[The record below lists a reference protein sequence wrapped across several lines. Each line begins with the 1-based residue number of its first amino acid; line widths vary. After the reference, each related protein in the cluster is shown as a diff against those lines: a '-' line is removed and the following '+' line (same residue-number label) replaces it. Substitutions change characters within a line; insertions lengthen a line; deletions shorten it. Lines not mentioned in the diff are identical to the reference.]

1 MKIGRLL
8 CCVAFFLSYN
18 ISIAQLN
25 DTFEKGTIILNNG
38 DKTEGYIKTE
48 DLSKLSS
55 EICFK
60 LALTDLKCVS
70 YTASQIKSF
79 YTENGKIFD
88 LLTLLINNN
97 SNEIN
102 VFANLILKGKASL
115 YKSVYESEEFFIIAN
130 NNTLYVLQN
139 DQLVLW
145 ETEKRKY
152 NYRGYLNIATEG
164 FTNTDKN
171 IEFNENKFI
180 EIISGYNASKGF
192 ESEKVTYKEKN
203 ITYINANAG
212 GGFKTHATE
221 FYFQGMYRTYYPKI
235 SRSTSLNIGLSYF
248 NYWHS
253 EPYGRG
259 TIEYT
264 QTLTSIPLQ
273 LQQNLL
279 NKDFR
284 PYLFAGFNLSY
295 MKIVENENN
304 TSTDNGLI
312 KKIGVG
318 LLYGGGMEFDIYKS
332 LMLKCEYRNEIF
344 RHLLL
349 FGIGYNFLIKN

>member
-1 MKIGRLL
+1 MKMGRLL

-25 DTFEKGTIILNNG
+25 DTYEKGTIFLSNG

-60 LALTDLKCVS
+60 PALTDLKCFS
-70 YTASQIKSF
+70 YTTSQIKSF

-88 LLTLLINNN
+88 LLTILINNN
-97 SNEIN
+97 SKEIT
-102 VFANLILKGKASL
+102 VFANLILQGKASL
-115 YKSVYESEEFFIIAN
+115 YKSVHESQEFFIIAN

-139 DQLVLW
+139 DKLELW

-171 IEFNENKFI
+171 IEFNEKKFI
-180 EIISGYNASKGF
+180 EIISGYNTSKGF
-192 ESEKVTYKEKN
+192 KSEKVMYKEKK

-212 GGFKTHATE
+212 VGFKTHATE
-221 FYFQGMYRTYYPKI
+221 FYFQGMYRMYYPKI
-235 SRSTSLNIGLSYF
+235 SRSTSINAGLSYY
-248 NYWHS
+248 NYSYS
-253 EPYGRG
+253 ESYGRG

-264 QTLTSIPLQ
+264 QTLTSVPIQ
-273 LQQNLL
+273 FQQNLL
-279 NKDFR
+279 NKNFR
-284 PYLFAGFNLSY
+284 PYLFAGFDLSY
-295 MKIVENENN
+295 LKVVENENN
-304 TSTDNGLI
+304 PLIDKDFI

-318 LLYGGGMEFDIYKS
+318 LLYGGGLELDIYKN

-349 FGIGYNFLIKN
+349 FGIGYNFLIKS